1 MYRDPMW
8 PSVVL
13 VIDGIGIVLLVAWL
27 VALAVVA

>member
-1 MYRDPMW
+1 MRL
-8 PSVVL
+8 PSIVL